1 MESKFNKEDRFNIK
15 AIQNMIEG
23 YKYIPYND
31 VKLLLITNSHFTSV
45 VQEFLEKIKEAY
57 VLDVN
62 TIDGLQLKNI
72 ISREPEILNNYF
84 NA

>member
-1 MESKFNKEDRFNIK
+1 
-15 AIQNMIEG
+15 MIEG